1 MLIAR
6 YNQLRSRGVFNSTEI
21 SPLNKVGLMITN
33 PLSAY
38 LLIFGL
44 SLTARTFFSRYGL
57 LFKDNGESGVR
68 LGAEYLDIEGL
79 FSTLNMIN
87 FSILIELGILATVG
101 ITLYL
106 LMKTSR
112 KFAYSGDRGSGSCA
126 DRPI

>member
-1 MLIAR
+1 
-6 YNQLRSRGVFNSTEI
+6 
-21 SPLNKVGLMITN
+21 MITN
-33 PLSAY
+33 PLNAY

-87 FSILIELGILATVG
+87 FSVLIELGILATIG

-106 LMKTSR
+106 LMKMI
-112 KFAYSGDRGSGSCA
+112 KIPQSGDSLFGGRSGL
-126 DRPI
+126 